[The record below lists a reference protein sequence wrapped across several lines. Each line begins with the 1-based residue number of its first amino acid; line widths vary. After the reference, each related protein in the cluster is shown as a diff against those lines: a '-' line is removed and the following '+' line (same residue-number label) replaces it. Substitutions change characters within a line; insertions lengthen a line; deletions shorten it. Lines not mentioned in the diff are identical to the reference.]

1 MKVSLNLGCFIL
13 DRLCT
18 SDEKPSAV
26 FWKMVFKCFEIC
38 SNEYYIFR
46 KKYICFISLVS
57 IQKIWC
63 FVIFPVI
70 TSRQRSKPLRFFGDE
85 FSAALSKL
93 RFKTADKNF
102 EKKRFFDKITKFYHL
117 RILGEK
123 IADYG
128 WKGCDSVVK
137 TSLYV
142 SRERVG
148 EIGCF
153 EQFLASFYNYR
164 AESEKMLEFW
174 QLISNRFT
182 GTTFYVSNRFVII
195 LRRIVLFGRIFFY
208 KLFVDQEWKVL
219 ELLRILS
226 WQCCYTCN
234 RFEESLV
241 KTIFFRKG
249 VRFCHNFW
257 TMSKYNWPVC
267 VNHFFVYLWQKS
279 LVFVRKF
286 WWFSRTEFQPFK
298 GSIMR

>member
-1 MKVSLNLGCFIL
+1 MYFLLSLRDSEPNLCGFL
-13 DRLCT
+13 
-18 SDEKPSAV
+18 A
-26 FWKMVFKCFEIC
+26 
-38 SNEYYIFR
+38 
-46 KKYICFISLVS
+46 
-57 IQKIWC
+57 
-63 FVIFPVI
+63 
-70 TSRQRSKPLRFFGDE
+70 
-85 FSAALSKL
+85 
-93 RFKTADKNF
+93 KNF
-102 EKKRFFDKITKFYHL
+102 RQLYPNCFLKLQTRILKKKRFFDKNTKFYHP

-123 IADYG
+123 IADYE

-142 SRERVG
+142 YRERVG

-164 AESEKMLEFW
+164 AQTEKMLEFW

-208 KLFVDQEWKVL
+208 KLFVDQAWKVL

-241 KTIFFRKG
+241 KTIFF
-249 VRFCHNFW
+249 
-257 TMSKYNWPVC
+257 SKRC
-267 VNHFFVYLWQKS
+267 KILS
-279 LVFVRKF
+279 
-286 WWFSRTEFQPFK
+286 
-298 GSIMR
+298 